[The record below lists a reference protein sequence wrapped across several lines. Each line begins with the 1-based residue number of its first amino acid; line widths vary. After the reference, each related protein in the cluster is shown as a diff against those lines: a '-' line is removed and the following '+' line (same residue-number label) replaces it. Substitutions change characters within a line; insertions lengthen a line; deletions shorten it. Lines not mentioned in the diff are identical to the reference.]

1 MIGCSVSSTG
11 PYKLSKVAAERLRA
25 LPQSLHNALR
35 EMEHSQPVAESLSEH
50 TVEWFLRNKRA
61 EWRRCSLR
69 VTPFEIEQY
78 LRTL

>member
-35 EMEHSQPVAESLSEH
+35 EMEHSEPVAESLGEPI
-50 TVEWFLRNKRA
+50 VEWFPRDKRSR
-61 EWRRCSLR
+61 WRRCRLR
-69 VTPFEIEQY
+69 VTPFEIEQ
-78 LRTL
+78 